1 MKPILLRFHAFGPYP
16 DTVTID
22 FTRFSNGLFLISGP
36 TGAGKTTIFDAIC
49 FALYAHAS
57 GNVRG
62 VDSLKSHHA
71 APQEL
76 CYVEFTFALEDG
88 QYHIRR
94 VPKQPVYSKR
104 KKDWMEA
111 NAEVTLTLPNQEV
124 LTGREANARI
134 EELIGLSCEQ
144 FRKIVMLAQGE
155 FRRFLD
161 ASSREKQEIFRQI
174 FQTDLYERFTA
185 ELGKRSEEIR
195 RQSETVRQTALST
208 LSQLDC
214 SQDETLSGL
223 VNAPY
228 PSARAVRDHL
238 AESLPQEKSQ
248 IAAAEQTLS
257 DLEEQLR
264 GLELGKAEELERMYR
279 QQEQLL
285 QEQERLSDCTPEM
298 QEVRRQLEQLDRAA
312 KLLPSH
318 TLLEDCRRQVQS
330 KSQQLARSKEEL
342 KAHREAFTRSE
353 QDFETVDKLSAQ
365 RDRIFEQ
372 VQRLQQEIQQ
382 AQKWQ
387 TLTGRIAEEKK
398 SLALAQHSAE
408 LSRLLFDRSVL
419 HTQTNTL
426 QRAVE
431 LCAQI
436 HQLEQRYQQALLQH
450 QQAQSDLHAM
460 QALTLAQQL
469 QEGQPCPV
477 CGSVHHP
484 HPASLTNTVSRDEA
498 ERLAGCVRQV
508 FGELSSQRTRLEELV
523 SQFPALFGAHIE
535 PEQLNSRRSEL
546 AQRISRLEEQI
557 APLIPLEKVSQP
569 RYYDSQYLQEQILPM
584 QAKVS
589 EHQTSLRLLT
599 EEEAALRSSLPQGV
613 SAEQL
618 QQDFAHLSRQEE
630 QLRETIQRITNQ
642 YRQASSRM
650 NQLQAAVSQVSEDR
664 SQLLSRQEELQ
675 HSLTALL
682 KENGFADE
690 QQFLTAVAG
699 LSRQDAL
706 RGQLE
711 AYDQQLLSVQSR
723 AAQLAQQ
730 IAGQPR
736 PDLTQL
742 REQCRQLE
750 EQCQTQKQELT
761 RRQNRY
767 HLNQR
772 LMESI
777 QTAVSRLEQLEQEYE
792 MVGGLFQAASGKNP
806 QRLSFESYVLSGY
819 FEQII
824 SVANLHLSRMSLG
837 RYQLLR
843 KKDRSRG
850 NTSSGL
856 DLEIFDS
863 YTGVPRHVSTLSG
876 GESFQTS
883 LALALGLAQVVQQHA
898 GGIRIQ
904 TMFIDEGFGSL
915 DPQSLD
921 SAVQTLMG
929 LQDEDRLVGIISHV
943 PQLYERIPN
952 RIIVTPS
959 AGGSTLRLS

>member
-76 CYVEFTFALEDG
+76 CYVEFTFALEDK

-94 VPKQPVYSKR
+94 VPKQLVYSKR
-104 KKDWMEA
+104 KKDLIEA

-124 LTGREANARI
+124 LSGREANARI
-134 EELIGLSCEQ
+134 EELVGLSCEQ

-185 ELGKRSEEIR
+185 ELGKRSEDIR
-195 RQSETVRQTALST
+195 RQSETVRQTALSM

-214 SQDETLSGL
+214 SQDEALAEL

-228 PSARAVRDHL
+228 SSARAVCDHL
-238 AESLPQEKSQ
+238 LEFLPQEEAS
-248 IAAAEQTLS
+248 ITAAEQVLA
-257 DLEEQLR
+257 DHEEQLR
-264 GLELGKAEELERMYR
+264 GLELGKAEELERMFV

-285 QEQERLSDCTPEM
+285 KEQEELVDRTPEM
-298 QEVRRQLEQLDRAA
+298 QTVRQQLEQLDRAA
-312 KLLPSH
+312 KLLPPH

-330 KSQQLARSKEEL
+330 KSQQLEHSKKEL
-342 KAHREAFTRSE
+342 QNHRDTFSQAER
-353 QDFETVDKLSAQ
+353 DFGMVDELSSQ

-382 AQKWQ
+382 AKKWQ
-387 TLTGRIAEEKK
+387 TFTERIAEEKK
-398 SLALAQHSAE
+398 SLALAQRSAE
-408 LSRLLFDRSVL
+408 LSRLLFDRSLL
-419 HTQTNTL
+419 HTQGKAL
-426 QRAVE
+426 QRATE
-431 LCAQI
+431 LCNQI
-436 HQLEQRYQQALLQH
+436 HQLEYRYQQALQQH
-450 QQAQSDLHAM
+450 RQAQSDLHSM
-460 QALTLAQQL
+460 QALVLAQQL

-484 HPASLTNTVSRDEA
+484 HPVSVANSISQEEA
-498 ERLAGCVRQV
+498 DRLAAYSQQL
-508 FGELSSQRTRLEELV
+508 FGELSSQRTLLEELIK
-523 SQFPALFGAHIE
+523 QDPALFGESIE
-535 PEQLNSRRSEL
+535 PEQLQVRQSDIAR
-546 AQRISRLEEQI
+546 RISQLEERI
-557 APLIPLEKVSQP
+557 ARLIPLEKVSQP
-569 RYYDSQYLQEQILPM
+569 RYFDSQYLQEQILPM

-599 EEEAALRSSLPQGV
+599 EEEDSLRSSLPQGF

-618 QQDFAHLSRQEE
+618 QQDFTRLSRQEE

-642 YRQASSRM
+642 YRQASSQM
-650 NQLQAAVSQVSEDR
+650 NQLQAAVSQASGDL
-664 SQLLSRQEELQ
+664 SQLLSRREELL
-675 HSLTALL
+675 HNFTTLL
-682 KENGFADE
+682 GQGGFADE
-690 QQFLTAVAG
+690 EQFLAAVAG
-699 LSRQDAL
+699 LSHQDAL
-706 RGQLE
+706 RQRLE
-711 AYDQQLLSVQSR
+711 IYNQQLLGVKSR
-723 AAQLAQQ
+723 IAQLAQQ
-730 IAGQPR
+730 IAEQPR
-736 PDLTQL
+736 PDLSWL
-742 REQCRQLE
+742 REQYHQLE
-750 EQCQTQKQELT
+750 EQCLTQKQQLT
-761 RRQNRY
+761 QRQNRY
-767 HLNQR
+767 HLNHR
-772 LMESI
+772 LMEGI
-777 QTAVSRLEQLEQEYE
+777 QKSVSRLERLEQDYE
-792 MVGGLFQAASGKNP
+792 RVGGLFQAASGKNP

-929 LQDEDRLVGIISHV
+929 LQEDDRLVGIISHV